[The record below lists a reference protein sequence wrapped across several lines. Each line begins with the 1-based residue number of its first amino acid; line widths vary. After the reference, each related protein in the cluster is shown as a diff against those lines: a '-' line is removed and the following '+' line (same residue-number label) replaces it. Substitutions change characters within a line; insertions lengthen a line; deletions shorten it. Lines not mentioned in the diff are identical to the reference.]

1 VAYGRQIRAD
11 ERSNNLVRFCLRS
24 WVALFALLFSAGA
37 GVSQPTPLDVREI
50 QARVT
55 AAEQIQSR
63 IIEVARNLKDHP
75 QLKKLTQQD
84 RESAVAFVFGNMLFV
99 LLHELA
105 HAAIADLEIPVLGR
119 EEDAADE
126 FAIVRMLW
134 VGSAFTHRVLGDAT
148 KGWFFSARRDRKEGE
163 PLAFYDEHSLDQQ
176 RAYRIVCLMVGHDP
190 NEMVDLANEM
200 KLPDDRRESCKRD
213 FAKASSSWAAVLKPH
228 RRTPYQP
235 KVEIETIYG
244 EGKGELAPFAQG
256 FRTLRLLETVAGFT
270 ADDLAWPVP
279 FTLEMQSCGYI
290 NARWNDETRKL
301 TLCYELAE
309 DFAEL
314 GRDFGK
320 ILEVKQESKGSAKSL
335 KRSARRSFR
344 GTRTSNGAHSRRSI
358 AGTAGHDSA
367 PAQSRAF
374 KNPADGDPNRVG
386 CMSGRGTSGNCR

>member
-1 VAYGRQIRAD
+1 MTKGAGAVAYGRKIGAD
-11 ERSNNLVRFCLRS
+11 GRSNNVVRFCSRS
-24 WVALFALLFSAGA
+24 CAALFALLFSAGV
-37 GVSQPTPLDVREI
+37 GVSQPTALDPEQI

-55 AAEQIQSR
+55 AAEQIQAR
-63 IIEVARNLKDHP
+63 IVEVAGQLKDHP
-75 QLKKLTQQD
+75 QLRKLTQHD
-84 RESAVAFVFGNMLFV
+84 RENAVAFVFGNMLFV

-126 FAIVRMLW
+126 FAILRMIW
-134 VGSAFTHRVLGDAT
+134 VGSTFTHRVLADAT
-148 KGWFFSARRDRKEGE
+148 KGWFFSARRDRKDGE

-176 RAYRIVCLMVGHDP
+176 RAYHIVCLMVGHDP

-200 KLPDDRRESCKRD
+200 KLPDDRRESCKRE
-213 FAKASSSWAAVLKPH
+213 FAKASSSWAAALKPH
-228 RRTPYQP
+228 QRPPERP

-244 EGKGELAPFAQG
+244 VGKGELASFAQS
-256 FRTLRLLETVAGFT
+256 FRVLRMLETVAGFT

-301 TLCYELAE
+301 TLCYELAQ

-320 ILEVKQESKGSAKSL
+320 VFVAKQESKGSAKSL
-335 KRSARRSFR
+335 KRSTRPSFR
-344 GTRTSNGAHSRRSI
+344 GTRTSNGAHSRRNI
-358 AGTAGHDSA
+358 AGAAGHEAA
-367 PAQSRAF
+367 PAHSRAF
-374 KNPADGDPNRVG
+374 KRH
-386 CMSGRGTSGNCR
+386 R

>member
-1 VAYGRQIRAD
+1 MAYGRQIRAD
-11 ERSNNLVRFCLRS
+11 GRSNNLVRLCLRS
-24 WVALFALLFSAGA
+24 WAALFALLFSAGA
-37 GVSQPTPLDVREI
+37 GVSQPTPLGSAEI

-55 AAEQIQSR
+55 ASEQIQAQ
-63 IIEVARNLKDHP
+63 IVEIARDLKDHP

-84 RESAVAFVFGNMLFV
+84 RESAVAFVVGNMLFV

-126 FAIVRMLW
+126 FAILRMLW
-134 VGSAFTHRVLGDAT
+134 VGSAFTHRVLADAT

-176 RAYRIVCLMVGHDP
+176 RAYHIVCLMVGHDP
-190 NEMVDLANEM
+190 NEMADLAKEM
-200 KLPDDRRESCKRD
+200 KLPDDRRESCKKD
-213 FAKASSSWAAVLKPH
+213 FARASSSWAAVLKPH
-228 RRTPYQP
+228 RRKPDEP

-244 EGKGELAPFAQG
+244 EGKGELAPFAQS

-314 GRDFGK
+314 GRGFGK
-320 ILEVKQESKGSAKSL
+320 IFVAKQESKGSAKSL
-335 KRSARRSFR
+335 KRSTRPSFR
-344 GTRTSNGAHSRRSI
+344 GTRTSNGARNRRSI
-358 AGTAGHDSA
+358 AGAAGHDSA
-367 PAQSRAF
+367 PAHSRAF
-374 KNPADGDPNRVG
+374 KRHP
-386 CMSGRGTSGNCR
+386 

>member
-1 VAYGRQIRAD
+1 MVYGRQIRAD
-11 ERSNNLVRFCLRS
+11 GRSNNLVRFCLRS
-24 WVALFALLFSAGA
+24 WVALFALLFGAGA
-37 GVSQPTPLDVREI
+37 GVSQPTPLDAEEI

-55 AAEQIQSR
+55 TAEQIRAR
-63 IIEVARNLKDHP
+63 IVEVARNLKDHP
-75 QLKKLTQQD
+75 QLRKLTQQD

-126 FAIVRMLW
+126 FAILRMLW
-134 VGSAFTHRVLGDAT
+134 VGSAFTHRVLADAT

-176 RAYRIVCLMVGHDP
+176 RAFQIVCLMVGHDA

-213 FAKASSSWAAVLKPH
+213 FAKASSSWVTVLKSH
-228 RRTPYQP
+228 RRAPDQP
-235 KVEIETIYG
+235 KVEIETVYG

-279 FTLEMQSCGYI
+279 FTLEMQSCGDI

-320 ILEVKQESKGSAKSL
+320 ILVVKQESKGSAKSL

-344 GTRTSNGAHSRRSI
+344 GTRASNGAHNRRSI
-358 AGTAGHDSA
+358 AGIAGQDSA

-374 KNPADGDPNRVG
+374 KNPGDGDPGRVG
-386 CMSGRGTSGNCR
+386 CMSGRGGSANCR

>member
-11 ERSNNLVRFCLRS
+11 GRSNNLVRFCLRS
-24 WVALFALLFSAGA
+24 WAALFALLFSAGA
-37 GVSQPTPLDVREI
+37 GVSQPTPLDPAEI

-55 AAEQIQSR
+55 ASEQIQAQ
-63 IIEVARNLKDHP
+63 IVEVARDLKDHP

-84 RESAVAFVFGNMLFV
+84 RESAVAFVVGNMLFV

-105 HAAIADLEIPVLGR
+105 HAAIADLEFPVLGR

-126 FAIVRMLW
+126 FAILRMLW
-134 VGSAFTHRVLGDAT
+134 VGSAFTHHVLADAT

-176 RAYRIVCLMVGHDP
+176 RAYHIVCLMVGHDP
-190 NEMVDLANEM
+190 NEMADLAKEM
-200 KLPDDRRESCKRD
+200 KLPDDRRESCKKD
-213 FAKASSSWAAVLKPH
+213 FARASSSWAAVLKPH
-228 RRTPYQP
+228 RRKPDEP

-244 EGKGELAPFAQG
+244 EGKGELAPFAQS

-301 TLCYELAE
+301 TICYELAA

-320 ILEVKQESKGSAKSL
+320 IFAAKPGSKESGRSL
-335 KRSARRSFR
+335 KRSTRSSFR
-344 GTRTSNGAHSRRSI
+344 GTRTSNGTRSRRYI
-358 AGTAGHDSA
+358 AGTTSHNSGA
-367 PAQSRAF
+367 PPAKAF
-374 KNPADGDPNRVG
+374 KGHP
-386 CMSGRGTSGNCR
+386 